1 MQKPYVV
8 AIGDC
13 GIDRYFTCT
22 RWPDLGEQFGVT
34 PAETYVGGLVAN
46 ASRTIAAYGIPTY
59 FIGATPNDGEGAYVV
74 ENMKAAG
81 LDMSLH
87 RVLDGEPLSVCWIF
101 TVPSGERTIIYSER
115 ETTPLD
121 LSEEQQQAIFGAD
134 YVYTTIGGMARY
146 GNTREVYAKAR
157 EKGVRIA
164 CDFEAYNAGYDP
176 EMFKYIDIVLIN
188 DHDFVLISD
197 GADESEVVNRMLND
211 GANTVVITKGVD
223 GASAYTKDEAVHCS
237 SYKVDV
243 VDTTGA
249 GDTFNSS
256 FVSCMLW
263 GKSLQEACDFASAA
277 AGRAVTQLGPTGG
290 VTAVENVLAFKESH
304 ELR

>member
-13 GIDRYFTCT
+13 GIDRYYNCT
-22 RWPDLGEQFGVT
+22 RWPQLGEQFGVA
-34 PAETYVGGLVAN
+34 PAATYVGGLVAN
-46 ASRTIAAYGIPTY
+46 ASRTIATYGIPTY
-59 FIGATPNDGEGAYVV
+59 FFGATPNDGDGTYVV

-81 LDMSLH
+81 LNMSLH
-87 RVLDGEPLSVCWIF
+87 RMIEGEPLSVCWIF
-101 TVPSGERTIIYSER
+101 TVPSGERTIIYAER
-115 ETTPLD
+115 EVTPLE
-121 LSEEQQQAIFGAD
+121 LSEEQQQAIFGAE
-134 YVYTTIGGMARY
+134 YVYTTLGGMARY
-146 GNTREVYAKAR
+146 SNTREVYAKAR
-157 EKGVRIA
+157 ELGVKIA
-164 CDFEAYNAGYDP
+164 CDFEAYNAGYDA

-188 DHDFVLISD
+188 DHDFALISD
-197 GADESEVVNRMLND
+197 GAEEQDVVNRMLGD

-223 GASAYTKDEAVHCS
+223 GASAYTKEETVHCS

-263 GKSLQEACDFASAA
+263 GKSLQEACEFASAA
-277 AGRAVTQLGPTGG
+277 AGRAVTQLGPSGG
-290 VTAVENVLAFKESH
+290 VTPVENVLEFKATH